1 MGLILF
7 EIMKQYD
14 ELSYEEKVE
23 LLKDALDKWKRHE
36 EGPYKNLLNK
46 YHVAGICL
54 WLYYIESN
62 NLELTVTV
70 NPPAEWQEDIC
81 GIMKTLDI

>member
-1 MGLILF
+1 MLIKD
-7 EIMKQYD
+7 IMKQYD

-46 YHVAGICL
+46 YHVAGWCL
-54 WLYYIESN
+54 MEYYRDSN
-62 NLELTVTV
+62 NLELTTT
-70 NPPAEWQEDIC
+70 PPAEWQQDLFD
-81 GIMKTLDI
+81 IMKTLDVL